1 MRTAVL
7 VSGGGLNLQ
16 AILDAYT
23 FGELPGC
30 ELTAV
35 ISSDPG
41 AYALRRAAMAGVE
54 HFVVEREL
62 FPNHM
67 SFCNAVRAKLRDIDA
82 ELVVLAGYAYP
93 LDMSFYRYFPNRI
106 IAVWPSLLPAFPP
119 AEMGDELT
127 LQKSVLSRGVRVT
140 GATAFFMTDKPGE
153 GPIILQKPVGV
164 LPGDDVRTLAQRI
177 LTQAEQP
184 LLVQSVAL
192 ACAGRLQVIGNRV
205 EILPASPAEPQAPL
219 A

>member
-16 AILDAYT
+16 AILDAHT

-30 ELTAV
+30 ELAAV

-67 SFCNAVRAKLRDIDA
+67 SFCNAMRAKLRDIDA

-93 LDMSFYRYFPNRI
+93 LDMTFYRYFPNRI

-119 AEMGDELT
+119 AEMGDEIT
-127 LQKSVLSRGVRVT
+127 LQKTVLARGVRVT
-140 GATAFFMTDKPGE
+140 GATSFFMTDRPGE

-164 LPGDDVRTLAQRI
+164 LPGDDAGTLAQRI

-192 ACAGRLQVIGNRV
+192 ACAGRLRVTDDNRV
-205 EILPASPAEPQAPL
+205 EILPAPSDPQSPL
-219 A
+219 G